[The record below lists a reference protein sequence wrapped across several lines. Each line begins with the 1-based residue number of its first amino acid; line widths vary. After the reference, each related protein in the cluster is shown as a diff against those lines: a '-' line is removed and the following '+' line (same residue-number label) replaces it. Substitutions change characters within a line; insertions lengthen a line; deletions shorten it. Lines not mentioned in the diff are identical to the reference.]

1 MEPQSLRPRR
11 VDTQIGRL
19 TMRELVAQYL
29 SRSIS
34 RRRFVNGLTK
44 AGLTATAAQSV
55 LGAVT
60 SVSFAQEGSPAPYV
74 PQGNATTPIPY
85 LPNNRETPAPGAAPA
100 VAGVKPFQGTG
111 GAALAEQLI
120 ACGVKYVFGNSA
132 REDAQFYEALV
143 DRPQLK
149 YVLTPHE
156 GPGAAMAAGYIKASG
171 EPAVVMQAGVV
182 GMVNAMGQIFNAW
195 KEQTPLVVYSYRTD
209 QSRRAGRDG
218 FEEVANQEQM
228 VQPITKYTW
237 LARRPDMIPESVR
250 RAFKAA
256 WTPPYGPAY
265 ISWHSDYNDDR
276 VRADIISQDQ
286 FDPRMRVRP
295 NPDEIVRAAKLLVEA
310 RMPLMVVGDEIYKAK
325 AAGKAVKLAELLGM
339 PVTQVRQLYANFPET
354 HALWVGNLAG
364 NSLNSLNY
372 PKSAD
377 VIINVGNKFQH
388 NGPAPI
394 VPRGPKFID
403 MRIDHGSMGN
413 VMITEV
419 PLVCDV
425 GYGLDD
431 LIAAV
436 EQLLTPALRQKAA
449 DRAVDVSKFG
459 QWAKAARAQV
469 VNNPDWEESPIIAD
483 RLTWEVAKFA
493 DPDAIIVH
501 EAGSVALHSFD
512 FNPIGGRE
520 LFFYYGAHLGSGVGT
535 AAGVKLARPN
545 QQVICLVGDG
555 SFIFGPTALWNMA
568 RLQLPVITVVYNNHA
583 YGGPHS
589 RVIANVPGGRMVQT
603 GQFVH
608 DYLGSPDMNMAA
620 IAKGFGVDGEVV
632 ESPEQLREA
641 LARARKAT
649 VEGKAYLIDAQVAR
663 KGVAWADTPWIPPIQ
678 VAAVRQKKV

>member
-1 MEPQSLRPRR
+1 
-11 VDTQIGRL
+11 
-19 TMRELVAQYL
+19 L
-29 SRSIS
+29 SQGIS
-34 RRRFVNGLTK
+34 RRGFVGGLTK

-55 LGAVT
+55 LTAVA
-60 SVSFAQEGSPAPYV
+60 SVSPGHAQGAGPQGGSPPA
-74 PQGNATTPIPY
+74 A
-85 LPNNRETPAPGAAPA
+85 PAPAPAATAPAATA

-111 GAALAEQLI
+111 GAAFAEQLI
-120 ACGVKYVFGNSA
+120 GCGVKYVFGNSA
-132 REDAQFYEALV
+132 SEDAQFYEALV

-149 YVLTPHE
+149 YILTPHE

-171 EPAVVMQAGVV
+171 EAAIVMQAAVV
-182 GMVNAMGQIFNAW
+182 GMANAIGQMFNAF

-209 QSRRAGRDG
+209 QTRRAGRDG

-237 LARRPDMIPESVR
+237 LARRPDMIPETVR
-250 RAFKAA
+250 RGFKAA

-265 ISWHSDYNDDR
+265 ISWHSDYNDER
-276 VRADIISQDQ
+276 VRTEIIAQELI
-286 FDPRMRVRP
+286 DPRMRVRP
-295 NPDEIVRAAKLLVEA
+295 NPDEIQRAAKLLVEA

-325 AAGKAVKLAELLGM
+325 AAAKTVKLADLLGM

-354 HALWVGNLAG
+354 HPLWVGNLAG
-364 NSLNSLNY
+364 SSLNSLNY

-403 MRIDHGSMGN
+403 MRIDHASMGN

-436 EQLLTPALRQKAA
+436 EQLLSPALRQKAA
-449 DRAVDVSKFG
+449 DRAVDVRKFG
-459 QWAKAARAQV
+459 EWAKAARAQV
-469 VNNPDWEESPIIAD
+469 ANNPEWEESPIIAD

-512 FNPIGGRE
+512 FDPIGGRE

-568 RLQLPVITVVYNNHA
+568 RLELPVIIVV
-583 YGGPHS
+583 
-589 RVIANVPGGRMVQT
+589 
-603 GQFVH
+603 
-608 DYLGSPDMNMAA
+608 
-620 IAKGFGVDGEVV
+620 
-632 ESPEQLREA
+632 
-641 LARARKAT
+641 
-649 VEGKAYLIDAQVAR
+649 
-663 KGVAWADTPWIPPIQ
+663 
-678 VAAVRQKKV
+678 

>member
-1 MEPQSLRPRR
+1 
-11 VDTQIGRL
+11 
-19 TMRELVAQYL
+19 MRDLVARYL
-29 SRSIS
+29 SQGIS
-34 RRRFVNGLTK
+34 RRGFVGGLTK

-55 LGAVT
+55 LTAVA
-60 SVSFAQEGSPAPYV
+60 SVSSGHAQGAGPQAGSAAAAPAP
-74 PQGNATTPIPY
+74 
-85 LPNNRETPAPGAAPA
+85 APAAPVATA

-111 GAALAEQLI
+111 GAAFAEQLI
-120 ACGVKYVFGNSA
+120 GCGVKYVFGNSA
-132 REDAQFYEALV
+132 SEDAQFYEALV

-149 YVLTPHE
+149 YILTPHE

-171 EPAVVMQAGVV
+171 EAAIVMQAAVV
-182 GMVNAMGQIFNAW
+182 GMANAIGQMFNAF

-237 LARRPDMIPESVR
+237 LARRPDMIPETVR
-250 RAFKAA
+250 RGFKAA

-265 ISWHSDYNDDR
+265 ISWHSDYNDER
-276 VRADIISQDQ
+276 VRTEIIAQELI
-286 FDPRMRVRP
+286 DPRMRVRP
-295 NPDEIVRAAKLLVEA
+295 NPDEIARAAKLLVEA

-325 AAGKAVKLAELLGM
+325 AVGKAVKLAELLGM

-354 HALWVGNLAG
+354 HALWVGNVAG

-372 PKSAD
+372 PKSTD
-377 VIINVGNKFQH
+377 VILNVGNKFQH
-388 NGPAPI
+388 SGPAPI

-403 MRIDHGSMGN
+403 MRIDYASMGN
-413 VMITEV
+413 VMVTEV

-431 LIAAV
+431 LIAAI

-449 DRAVDVSKFG
+449 ERALDVRKFG
-459 QWAKAARAQV
+459 EWAKAARAQV
-469 VNNPDWEESPIIAD
+469 VNNPDWNESPIIAD

-512 FNPIGGRE
+512 FDPNGGRE

-568 RLQLPVITVVYNNHA
+568 RLELPVIVVVYNNHA

-632 ESPEQLREA
+632 ESPGQLREA

-649 VEGKAYLIDAQVAR
+649 VEGKPYLIDAQVAR
-663 KGVAWADTPWIPPIQ
+663 KGVAWADKPWIPPIQ
-678 VAAVRQKKV
+678 VAALRQKKV